1 MGEQQY
7 YEVKV
12 FLKNY
17 KQALSTLEY
26 EIHQRRECAKRQAEV
41 ERLKAYQTH
50 LVKGAN
56 SNEVGC
62 A

>member
-7 YEVKV
+7 YEAKV

-56 SNEVGC
+56 
-62 A
+62 